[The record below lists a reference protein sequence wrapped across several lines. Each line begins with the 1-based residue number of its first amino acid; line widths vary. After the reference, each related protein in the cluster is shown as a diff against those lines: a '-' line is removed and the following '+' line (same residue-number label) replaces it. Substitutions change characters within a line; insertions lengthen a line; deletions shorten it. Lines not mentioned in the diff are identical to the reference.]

1 MSIYKLNFNDYK
13 QDLTTNIENK
23 VNYGEIHT
31 NFSLIEE
38 MMDLIPEHYYENPD
52 LKWLDPGCGFGYFSM
67 ILFKK
72 LNLALKKVLPNDKIR
87 KYHIVKKMIYMVEI
101 NPEYHSFLK
110 LTFGEES
117 NIISTDFL
125 TYLPEEAFDIV
136 IGNPPFN
143 FNGMKKVPTNS
154 QLKKR
159 HDGKTIWADFIK
171 KSISLLK
178 PNGLLLFIVPS
189 IWMKPDRFK
198 IYDYIMQFKIHKIHC
213 FSNTKMNQLFRGEA
227 QTPSCYFLME
237 KKGTDKK
244 VFLWDT
250 DYKSYSEL
258 YLREKM
264 PIPVF
269 GSTII
274 NKILPFVRKHGNLK
288 LIKSNMPNKKIKF
301 SKLKTDVYCY
311 PNIKTCIIKDKI
323 LPSLSINYSNH
334 PCCFHDKSKLVLAHG
349 MYGFPYIDSHK
360 FYGIS
365 NRDKY
370 VYLDDSEENLKK
382 IRDFLS
388 TKFALYIYESTRY
401 RMKYLEKYCFE
412 YLPNIIN
419 ISDFPKEINDES
431 IADYFHLS
439 QEDRENI
446 QSLHKKIY
454 KFFK

>member
-1 MSIYKLNFNDYK
+1 MSIFKLNFIDYK

-31 NFSLIEE
+31 NFSLIEK
-38 MMDLIPEHYYENPD
+38 MMDLIPEFYFENPD

-72 LNLALKKVLPNDKIR
+72 LNLALKKVLPDDSTR
-87 KYHIVKKMIYMVEI
+87 KTHIIKNMIYMVEI
-101 NPEYHSFLK
+101 NPQYHNFIKS
-110 LTFGEES
+110 TFGEES
-117 NIISTDFL
+117 NIITNNFL
-125 TYLPEEAFDIV
+125 TYIPKKAFDMV

-143 FNGMKKVPTNS
+143 FCGMKKVPTNS
-154 QLKKR
+154 QLKKK
-159 HDGKTIWADFIK
+159 HDGKTIWSDFIK

-178 PNGLLLFIVPS
+178 PNGMLLFIVPS

-198 IYDYIMQFKIHKIHC
+198 IYDYMMQYKIHKIHC

-244 VFLWDT
+244 VLLWDN
-250 DYKSYSEL
+250 DVNAYSEI
-258 YLREKM
+258 YLRENL

-269 GSTII
+269 GSSII
-274 NKILPFVRKHGNLK
+274 NKLLPFADKYGYLQLN
-288 LIKSNMPNKKIKF
+288 KSNMPNKKIKF
-301 SKLKTDVYCY
+301 SNTKNEIYCY
-311 PNIKTCIIKDKI
+311 PNIKTCIIKNKI
-323 LPSLSINYSNH
+323 LPALSVNYSNI
-334 PCCFHDKSKLVLAHG
+334 PCIFHNKSKLILAHG
-349 MYGFPYIDSHK
+349 MYGFPYIDAHK

-370 VYLDDSEENLKK
+370 IYLDDSEENLKK

-419 ISDFPKEINDES
+419 ISDFPQDINDES
-431 IADYFHLS
+431 IADYFNLS
-439 QEDRENI
+439 QEDRANI

>member
-23 VNYGEIHT
+23 VNFGEIHT
-31 NFSLIEE
+31 DFSLIEE
-38 MMDLIPEHYYENPD
+38 MMDLIPEHYFENPN

-72 LNLALKKVLPNDKIR
+72 LNRALKKVLPNDEIR
-87 KYHIVKKMIYMVEI
+87 KYHIIKKMIYMVEI

-110 LTFGEES
+110 STFGEES

-125 TYLPEEAFDIV
+125 TYLPTTAFDVV

-143 FNGMKKVPTNS
+143 FSGMKKVPTNS
-154 QLKKR
+154 QLKKK

-198 IYDYIMQFKIHKIHC
+198 IYDYMMQYKIHKIHC

-244 VFLWDT
+244 VLLWDQ
-250 DYKSYSEL
+250 DNNSYSEL
-258 YLREKM
+258 YLREKI

-269 GSTII
+269 GSSII
-274 NKILPFVRKHGNLK
+274 NKLLPFVRKYGNLK

-301 SKLKTDVYCY
+301 SNKQTDIFKY
-311 PNIKTCIIKDKI
+311 PNIKTCILKDKNI
-323 LPSLSINYSNH
+323 PVLSINYSNS
-334 PCCFHDKSKLVLAHG
+334 PCNFHDKSKLILAHG
-349 MYGFPYIDSHK
+349 MYGFPYIDAHK

-370 VYLDDSEENLKK
+370 IYLDDSEENLKK

-388 TKFALYIYESTRY
+388 TRFALYVFETTRY

-412 YLPNIIN
+412 YIPNIIN
-419 ISDFPKEINDES
+419 ISDFPQDINDES
-431 IADYFHLS
+431 IADYFNLTS
-439 QEDRENI
+439 QDRENI
-446 QSLHKKIY
+446 KNLHKKIY
-454 KFFK
+454 KFF